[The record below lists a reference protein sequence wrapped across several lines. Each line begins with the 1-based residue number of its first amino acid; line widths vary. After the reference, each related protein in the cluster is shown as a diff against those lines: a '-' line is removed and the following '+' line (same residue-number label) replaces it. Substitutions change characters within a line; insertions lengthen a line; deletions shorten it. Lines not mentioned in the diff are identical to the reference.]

1 MGSLTFLI
9 VQLSPNTTCPAD
21 HLTISIY
28 KVLCPAP
35 RFTTM
40 PGTLSTEHIK
50 CIENTRAIMKASCN
64 MYQFDLY
71 ISLSIVYCSSIVS
84 NFWEEDEISTGL
96 LINWNHLRE
105 ALYCKTIN
113 FHFIFPWECYHRL
126 SVYLLK
132 VECTV
137 VWSSVG
143 YKIASSPAFPQC
155 HVAHYQSVLTKNDL
169 FSKSTDRHCI
179 SHCYILP
186 RDFLHRSWSFQ
197 LTSDLMFHS
206 GTMRM

>member
-1 MGSLTFLI
+1 M
-9 VQLSPNTTCPAD
+9 

-28 KVLCPAP
+28 IVLCPAP

-155 HVAHYQSVLTKNDL
+155 HVDTLSVGVNKKWPFLQIHWQALYFTLLHTPKRFLASLMIISANIW
-169 FSKSTDRHCI
+169 FNVSFRHNANVE
-179 SHCYILP
+179 
-186 RDFLHRSWSFQ
+186 
-197 LTSDLMFHS
+197 
-206 GTMRM
+206 